1 MPCNIYGP
9 NDNYNLKTS
18 HFFPA
23 LIKKFIMQKLIKKS
37 IEIWG
42 TGKPKR
48 ELLFVDDLADAV
60 YYFLDK
66 KTNQTLINIGNGKDR
81 SIEEYARFIMKELD
95 YNCKIKFNKKMPDGT
110 PRKILDVSLAKKLGW
125 KSKISL
131 KKGFELTFSSFLN
144 SIK

>member
-1 MPCNIYGP
+1 
-9 NDNYNLKTS
+9 
-18 HFFPA
+18 
-23 LIKKFIMQKLIKKS
+23 MQKLIKKS

-60 YYFLDK
+60 YYFLNK

-110 PRKILDVSLAKKLGW
+110 PRKILDVSLAKKLVGNQ
-125 KSKISL
+125 KYL
-131 KKGFELTFSSFLN
+131 
-144 SIK
+144 

>member
-1 MPCNIYGP
+1 M
-9 NDNYNLKTS
+9 
-18 HFFPA
+18 
-23 LIKKFIMQKLIKKS
+23 
-37 IEIWG
+37 
-42 TGKPKR
+42 
-48 ELLFVDDLADAV
+48 ADAV